1 MALFTTFMTTPIV
14 TTVYKPAR
22 MAGSEYKHRAIQIK
36 KSNSQLRLL
45 TCFNNARNIP
55 TLINLM
61 EASRG
66 TRNKEGLRV
75 YAMHLME
82 LSERSSAML
91 MVHKARRNGMP
102 FWTRGRDSD
111 PHQIVVAFE
120 DYQHLSQ
127 VSVRP
132 TTAISSISSMHEDIC
147 DSAARKKVAMIIL
160 PFHKHQR
167 VDCQLETTRGELRH
181 VNRRVLEHAPCS
193 VGILVDRGFGGT
205 SHVAAS
211 RVNYTIT
218 SFFFGGID
226 DREALSYAALMA
238 EHPGIRLNVVRFLVD
253 PKIVGG
259 SVQVDMDEGRWSDH
273 DHAFFDE
280 FKQNISKDGRMRVE
294 ESVVSNS
301 AEAVD
306 VMRGYKNSS
315 LIVVGRKAQGEVV
328 AVLNNR
334 GECPEL
340 GAVANLLISPEFSAS
355 VLVVQHFKISTTHT
369 QM

>member
-1 MALFTTFMTTPIV
+1 
-14 TTVYKPAR
+14 
-22 MAGSEYKHRAIQIK
+22 
-36 KSNSQLRLL
+36 
-45 TCFNNARNIP
+45 
-55 TLINLM
+55 M

-91 MVHKARRNGMP
+91 MVHKARRNGVP

-120 DYQHLSQ
+120 GYQHLGQ

-167 VDCQLETTRGELRH
+167 VDGQLETTRGELRH

-211 RVNYTIT
+211 HVNYTIT
-218 SFFFGGID
+218 SFFCGGHD

-238 EHPGIRLNVVRFLVD
+238 EHPGISLNVVRFLVD

-259 SVQVDMDEGRWSDH
+259 SVQVDMDEGCSPEGRWSGH
-273 DHAFFDE
+273 DHEDAFFDE
-280 FKQNISKDGRMRVE
+280 FKQNISKDGRIRVE
-294 ESVVSNS
+294 ERVVSNG

-306 VMRGYKNSS
+306 VMRGYKSSS
-315 LIVVGRKAQGEVV
+315 LILVGRKAQGEVV
-328 AVLNNR
+328 AGLNSR

-340 GAVANLLISPEFSAS
+340 GALANFLISSEFSAS
-355 VLVVQHFKISTTHT
+355 VLVVQHFNNSHT
-369 QM
+369 NVNSQYFM